1 MIATVWYGNR
11 KQVRTMNS
19 VTKPKTTVDEDRHC
33 SLCKYYQ
40 CVNFFMFCTKLRHR
54 IKASRK
60 NGCKHFVRYY

>member
-1 MIATVWYGNR
+1 
-11 KQVRTMNS
+11 MNN
-19 VTKPKTTVDEDRHC
+19 VTKPKTPVGEDHHC